1 MNTVSSPESQP
12 VYSVVAP
19 VYNESQSLPEFY
31 DRVRAAL
38 DSLGEPWELVLVND
52 GSRDNSLEVMR
63 QLNAS
68 DPRIKLIDFARNFGH
83 QIAVTAG
90 MDFTSG
96 KAVIIIDLDLQNP
109 PETIIDLIKK
119 RKKGYEGGYPGR
131 ATRPGGT
138 WFKLF
143 TP

>member
-1 MNTVSSPESQP
+1 MNTVSSSESQP

-31 DRVRAAL
+31 NRVRAAL

-63 QLNAS
+63 QLNAQ

-90 MDFTSG
+90 MDHTAG
-96 KAVIIIDLDLQNP
+96 DAVIVIDSDLQDP
-109 PETIIDLIKK
+109 PEAIPDLIKK
-119 RKKGYEGGYPGR
+119 WREG
-131 ATRPGGT
+131 
-138 WFKLF
+138 FE
-143 TP
+143 

>member
-1 MNTVSSPESQP
+1 MNTVSNPESQP

-31 DRVRAAL
+31 NRVCTAL

-52 GSRDNSLEVMR
+52 GSRDTSLEVMR

-68 DPRIKLIDFARNFGH
+68 DSRIKLIDFARNFGH

-90 MDFTSG
+90 QCFTTGQGGISIDFDVPRPPGT
-96 KAVIIIDLDLQNP
+96 ICDLL
-109 PETIIDLIKK
+109 K
-119 RKKGYEGGYPGR
+119 EG
-131 ATRPGGT
+131 AECLT
-138 WFKLF
+138 
-143 TP
+143 

>member
-31 DRVRAAL
+31 NRVCAAL

-52 GSRDNSLEVMR
+52 GSRDTSLEVMR

-68 DPRIKLIDFARNFGH
+68 DSRIKLIDFARNFGH

-96 KAVIIIDLDLQNP
+96 KAVIIIDSDLQDP

-119 RKKGYEGGYPGR
+119 WREGYEVVYAVR
-131 ATRPGGT
+131 
-138 WFKLF
+138 
-143 TP
+143 